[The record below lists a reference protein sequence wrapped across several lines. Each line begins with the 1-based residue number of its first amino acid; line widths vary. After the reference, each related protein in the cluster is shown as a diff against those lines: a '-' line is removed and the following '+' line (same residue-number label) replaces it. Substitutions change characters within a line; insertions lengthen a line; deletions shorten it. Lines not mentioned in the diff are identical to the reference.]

1 VIRCPTTGRPIP
13 IHIPNWASY
22 GPYYHQITCSDAE
35 ISADIKNWMLY
46 DPWVEST
53 QVDVTVHDG
62 VVTLTGNVPFIFEK
76 RAAGDDAW
84 DTPGVVDVHNDLI
97 TTP

>member
-1 VIRCPTTGRPIP
+1 
-13 IHIPNWASY
+13 
-22 GPYYHQITCSDAE
+22 
-35 ISADIKNWMLY
+35 MLY
-46 DPWVEST
+46 DRRVDST

-62 VVTLTGNVPFIFEK
+62 VVTLTGTVPSLMEK